1 MSGQWKSW
9 QQTSRRG
16 DPRGR
21 PFFKAPQDSKIWTP
35 GLGRQNQ
42 TKEVTVDPQQLQI
55 LQNLFETHPTLVA
68 AKNVLESRLLSGGLS
83 LRRNGRP
90 VDLTPEFRQH
100 VDDHWT
106 QFARDVIGAFLIGGF
121 VVISYEEEAPECA
134 TTRRRHKRARVRRAG
149 GGEGGEA
156 GEAGAAAAASG
167 GALRRRNVVPII
179 APADSYK
186 VGFEMGGRAGYQR
199 VYKVYKTELDNTLDV
214 DEEAVL
220 FVRDPPD
227 NRGNVNSPMAAVYH
241 ISAFVDGLINMASI
255 AEVGRAQPALVTQ
268 LKKTDTQSG
277 VAPSDMFFDSESRG
291 ISRDQADDDNAHN
304 ARALQLQLQ
313 LCSILNQA
321 GMGGQR
327 AHIGPSTGGAPGA
340 PSDAGGVAARLF
352 TLPTDQEVAPHA
364 PVPETRA
371 DLESLLR
378 LSVDFMCTA
387 IGVPSSLLFE
397 GRYASRT
404 TAQLSLLNA
413 TVQQLA
419 RSVDS
424 VLTEAYIDIYGE
436 DGESGESGA
445 GASHEVSGGPGTG
458 TGAAP
463 SGKGASVRAVEL
475 VTSTS
480 PLAASEEVLALFSGG
495 LADFEAAAPPAL
507 HAIGLSQ
514 PEIEAAL
521 DRQRALVKKQEAEEK
536 AAKSDQKKKE
546 AGAGAAS
553 NSNGAAIQLNVV
565 HQEAPGSSS
574 SSSGP
579 AGPARPAGGAG

>member
-1 MSGQWKSW
+1 MPGPWKPPP
-9 QQTSRRG
+9 QRG
-16 DPRGR
+16 ALTGR
-21 PFFKAPQDSKIWTP
+21 SFFKTPRESSLWTP
-35 GLGRQNQ
+35 GLGHQNHA
-42 TKEVTVDPQQLQI
+42 KEVTIDQQQFGI

-68 AKNVLESRLLSGGLS
+68 AKNVLESRLLSGGLN
-83 LRRNGRP
+83 LRRNGTS
-90 VDLTPEFRQH
+90 VDMTPEFRQH

-106 QFARDVIGAFLIGGF
+106 QFARDVIGAFLVGGF

-134 TTRRRHKRARVRRAG
+134 TTRRRHKRARVRAGANGDGGYG
-149 GGEGGEA
+149 GGS
-156 GEAGAAAAASG
+156 AAP
-167 GALRRRNVVPII
+167 RRRNIVPVV
-179 APADSYK
+179 APTDTYK

-199 VYKVYKTELDNTLDV
+199 VYKVYKTEMGNTLDV
-214 DEEAVL
+214 DDEAIL
-220 FVRDPPD
+220 FVRDAPD
-227 NRGNVNSPMAAVYH
+227 NRGNINSPMAAVFH

-255 AEVGRAQPALVTQ
+255 AEVSRAQPALVTQ
-268 LKKTDTQSG
+268 LKKTDTQNG
-277 VAPSDMFFDSESRG
+277 VAPADMFFDSESRG
-291 ISRDQADDDNAHN
+291 IGRDQAEDDNAAN

-321 GMGGQR
+321 GMGGPQ
-327 AHIGPSTGGAPGA
+327 AQIGPSGARGA
-340 PSDAGGVAARLF
+340 GSSSDNAGGVSNRLF
-352 TLPTDQEVAPHA
+352 TLPSDQEVAPHA

-397 GRYASRT
+397 GRYAGRT

-419 RSVDS
+419 RNVDS

-445 GASHEVSGGPGTG
+445 GVSNEVAVEQEAFPAAGKRKSGR
-458 TGAAP
+458 
-463 SGKGASVRAVEL
+463 SVEL

-480 PLAASEEVLALFSGG
+480 PLSASEEVLALFSGG

-507 HAIGLSQ
+507 HAIGLSKS
-514 PEIEAAL
+514 EIEAAL
-521 DRQRALVKKQEAEEK
+521 DRQRALVKKQEVEEK
-536 AAKSDQKKKE
+536 ASKADQKKKE
-546 AGAGAAS
+546 SSAAASSS

-565 HQEAPGSSS
+565 HQNAADASGSSS
-574 SSSGP
+574 S
-579 AGPARPAGGAG
+579 GAGKPGGVQG

>member
-1 MSGQWKSW
+1 
-9 QQTSRRG
+9 
-16 DPRGR
+16 
-21 PFFKAPQDSKIWTP
+21 
-35 GLGRQNQ
+35 
-42 TKEVTVDPQQLQI
+42 VTVDKQQLQI

-106 QFARDVIGAFLIGGF
+106 QFARDVIGSFLVSGF

-134 TTRRRHKRARVRRAG
+134 TTRRRHKRKKG
-149 GGEGGEA
+149 GDGGD
-156 GEAGAAAAASG
+156 GGDGDGAIASG
-167 GALRRRNVVPII
+167 LLRRRNVVPIV
-179 APADSYK
+179 APSDSYK

-199 VYKVYKTELDNTLDV
+199 VYKVYKTELDNTIDV

-220 FVRDPPD
+220 FIRDPPD
-227 NRGNVNSPMAAVYH
+227 HRGNVNSPMAAVYH

-268 LKKTDTQSG
+268 LKKADVQGG

-313 LCSILNQA
+313 LCAILNQA
-321 GMGGQR
+321 GMGNSR
-327 AHIGPSTGGAPGA
+327 AQIGAGSGTGTGAPGSS
-340 PSDAGGVAARLF
+340 SDAGGVATRLF
-352 TLPTDQEVAPHA
+352 TLPADQEVAPHA

-424 VLTEAYIDIYGE
+424 VLTEAYIDIYGQ

-445 GASHEVSGGPGTG
+445 GASNEVSGGAAA
-458 TGAAP
+458 AAP
-463 SGKGASVRAVEL
+463 LGKGISGRAVEL

-521 DRQRALVKKQEAEEK
+521 DRQRTLVKKQEAEEK
-536 AAKSDQKKKE
+536 AAKTDQKKKE
-546 AGAGAAS
+546 AGAAS

-574 SSSGP
+574 SSGPAGP
-579 AGPARPAGGAG
+579 AGPARPADGAR